1 MLQELTRELEASRDL
16 PQESAAQAL
25 ELILAEGTPDR
36 EIMAF
41 LSALYSKGETPSE
54 IAGFARIMRRHAV
67 SLRSRHHSFIDT
79 AGTGG
84 GADTFNVSTA
94 AAFVIAGAGLPVAKH
109 GNRAATSRSGSADV
123 LQALGVQVAR
133 SAEVARKSLDELGIA
148 FLFAPL
154 FHPAMKRVV
163 QIRRQLPHRTIFN
176 LLGPLTNPAG
186 APYQIIGVYSRE
198 LTRKLGQ
205 ALAALGCRRAWVVH
219 SRDGLDELSTAA
231 PSWVTEVEEDRE
243 RSFEFDPAP
252 HSFAAWDPEAVSGG
266 SPEDNGRLVRA
277 ILEGRQH
284 GSPRDLV
291 VLNAAAAL
299 HLAGEPDF
307 RVAVDRAAESIDS
320 GSAVRKL
327 DQLIEAYAG

>member
-67 SLRSRHHSFIDT
+67 SLRCRHRRFIDT

-123 LQALGVQVAR
+123 LQALGVQVGR
-133 SAEVARKSLDELGIA
+133 SAEVARRSLDELGIA

-252 HSFAAWDPEAVSGG
+252 HAFAAWDPEAVSGG

-307 RVAVDRAAESIDS
+307 RVALDRAAESIDS

>member
-252 HSFAAWDPEAVSGG
+252 HAFAAWDPEAVSGG

-307 RVAVDRAAESIDS
+307 RVALDRAAESIDS

>member
-25 ELILAEGTPDR
+25 ELILAEETPDR

-252 HSFAAWDPEAVSGG
+252 HAFAAWDPEAVSGG

-307 RVAVDRAAESIDS
+307 RVALDRAAESIDS

>member
-41 LSALYSKGETPSE
+41 LSALHSKGETPAE

-67 SLRSRHHSFIDT
+67 TLRCRHQDLIDT

-133 SAEVARKSLDELGIA
+133 SAEVARQSLDELGIA

-154 FHPAMKRVV
+154 FHPSMKRVV

-186 APYQIIGVYSRE
+186 APYQIIGVYAPD
-198 LTRKLGQ
+198 LTRRLGK
-205 ALAALGCRRAWVVH
+205 ALAALGCSRAWVVH
-219 SRDGLDELSTAA
+219 SRDGLDELSTGA
-231 PSWVTEVEEDRE
+231 PSWVTEVEDDRD

-252 HSFAAWDPEAVSGG
+252 HGFAPRDLSAVAGG
-266 SPEDNGRLVRA
+266 SPEENGRLVRA
-277 ILEGRQH
+277 ILEGGQH

-299 HLAGEPDF
+299 HLAGESDF
-307 RVAVDRAAESIDS
+307 RVALDRAGESIDS
-320 GSAVRKL
+320 GSAVKKL
-327 DQLIEAYAG
+327 DQLVEAYAG

>member
-1 MLQELTRELEASRDL
+1 MLQELTQELEASRDL
-16 PQESAAQAL
+16 TQESAARAL
-25 ELILAEGTPDR
+25 ELILAEGTPDQ

-67 SLRSRHHSFIDT
+67 SLQCRHRKFIDT

-84 GADTFNVSTA
+84 GSDTFNVSTA
-94 AAFVIAGAGLPVAKH
+94 AAFVIAGAGLAVAKH
-109 GNRAATSRSGSADV
+109 GNRAATSRSGSADA
-123 LQALGVQVAR
+123 LQALGVRVGR
-133 SAEVARKSLDELGIA
+133 SAEVARRSLDELGIA

-163 QIRRQLPHRTIFN
+163 RVRQQLPHRTIFN

-186 APYQIIGVYSRE
+186 APYQIIGVYAPE
-198 LTRKLGQ
+198 LTGRLGK

-231 PSWVTEVEEDRE
+231 PSWVTEVEDDRD

-252 HSFAAWDPEAVSGG
+252 HAFAPWDPRAVAGG
-266 SPEDNGRLVRA
+266 SPEDNARLIRR
-277 ILEGRQH
+277 ILEGGQH
-284 GSPRDLV
+284 GPARDLV

-299 HLAGEPDF
+299 HLAGEADF
-307 RVAVDRAAESIDS
+307 RVALDRAGESIDS
-320 GSAVRKL
+320 GNAVKKL

>member
-198 LTRKLGQ
+198 LTWKLGQ

-252 HSFAAWDPEAVSGG
+252 HAFAAWDPEAVSGG

-307 RVAVDRAAESIDS
+307 RVALDRAAESIDS

>member
-1 MLQELTRELEASRDL
+1 MLQDLTRELEASRDL
-16 PQESAAQAL
+16 PQEAAAQAL
-25 ELILAEGTPDR
+25 ELILADGTPDR
-36 EIMAF
+36 EIMEF
-41 LSALYSKGETPSE
+41 LIALYSKGETPSE

-67 SLRSRHHSFIDT
+67 SLRCRHHKFIDT

-94 AAFVIAGAGLPVAKH
+94 AAFVIAGAGLAVAKH
-109 GNRAATSRSGSADV
+109 GNRAATSRSGSADA

-186 APYQIIGVYSRE
+186 APYQIIGVYSPE

-231 PSWVTEVEEDRE
+231 PSWVTEVEDDRD

-252 HSFAAWDPEAVSGG
+252 YGFAAWDPLAVAGG
-266 SPEDNGRLVRA
+266 SPEDNGRLIRG
-277 ILEGRQH
+277 ILEGKQH
-284 GSPRDLV
+284 GPSRDLV

-307 RVAVDRAAESIDS
+307 RAALDRAAESIDS
-320 GSAVRKL
+320 GSAVKKL

>member
-1 MLQELTRELEASRDL
+1 MLQELTRELEGSRDL
-16 PQESAAQAL
+16 TQESAARAL

-67 SLRSRHHSFIDT
+67 TLRCRHHDFIDT

-123 LQALGVQVAR
+123 LQALGVRVAR
-133 SAEVARKSLDELGIA
+133 SAEVARQSLDELGIA

-163 QIRRQLPHRTIFN
+163 RVRRQLPHRTIFN

-186 APYQIIGVYSRE
+186 APYQIIGVYAPE

-252 HSFAAWDPEAVSGG
+252 HGFASWNPASVAGG
-266 SPEDNGRLVRA
+266 SPEENGRLVRA
-277 ILEGRQH
+277 ILEGRRH

-307 RVAVDRAAESIDS
+307 RVALDRAGDSIDS
-320 GSAVRKL
+320 GSAVKKL
-327 DQLIEAYAG
+327 DQLVEAYAG

>member
-67 SLRSRHHSFIDT
+67 SLRCRHRRFIDT

-123 LQALGVQVAR
+123 LQALGVQVGR

-198 LTRKLGQ
+198 LTWKLGQ

-231 PSWVTEVEEDRE
+231 PSWVTEVREDRH
-243 RSFEFDPAP
+243 RGFEFDPAS
-252 HSFAAWDPEAVSGG
+252 HAFASWDPEAVSGG
-266 SPEDNGRLVRA
+266 SPEDNARLARA

-299 HLAGEPDF
+299 HLAGESKF
-307 RVAVDRAAESIDS
+307 QVALDRAAESIDS

-327 DQLIEAYAG
+327 DRLIEAYAG

>member
-1 MLQELTRELEASRDL
+1 
-16 PQESAAQAL
+16 
-25 ELILAEGTPDR
+25 
-36 EIMAF
+36 
-41 LSALYSKGETPSE
+41 
-54 IAGFARIMRRHAV
+54 
-67 SLRSRHHSFIDT
+67 
-79 AGTGG
+79 
-84 GADTFNVSTA
+84 
-94 AAFVIAGAGLPVAKH
+94 
-109 GNRAATSRSGSADV
+109 
-123 LQALGVQVAR
+123 
-133 SAEVARKSLDELGIA
+133 
-148 FLFAPL
+148 
-154 FHPAMKRVV
+154 MKRVV
-163 QIRRQLPHRTIFN
+163 RIRRQLPHRTIFN

-231 PSWVTEVEEDRE
+231 PSWVTEVEEDRD
-243 RSFEFDPAP
+243 RNFEFDPAP
-252 HSFAAWDPEAVSGG
+252 HAFAAWDPEAVSGG

-307 RVAVDRAAESIDS
+307 RVALDRAAESIDS

>member
-36 EIMAF
+36 DIMAF

-67 SLRSRHHSFIDT
+67 SLRCGHGKFIDT

-94 AAFVIAGAGLPVAKH
+94 AAFVIAGAGLAVAKH
-109 GNRAATSRSGSADV
+109 GNRAATSRSGSADA

-133 SAEVARKSLDELGIA
+133 SARVARQSLDELGIA

-186 APYQIIGVYSRE
+186 APYQIIGVYAPE
-198 LTRKLGQ
+198 LTRKLGK
-205 ALAALGCRRAWVVH
+205 ALAALGCIRAWVVH
-219 SRDGLDELSTAA
+219 SQDGLDELSTGA
-231 PSWVTEVEEDRE
+231 PSWVTEVEGNRD
-243 RSFEFDPAP
+243 RSFEFDPAA
-252 HSFAAWDPEAVSGG
+252 HSLTPLDRQAVAGG
-266 SPEDNGRLVRA
+266 TPEDNGRLIRN
-277 ILEGRQH
+277 ILDGKQH

-299 HLAGEPDF
+299 HLAGESNF
-307 RVAVDRAAESIDS
+307 GEALDRAADSIDS
-320 GSAVRKL
+320 GNAAKKL
-327 DQLIEAYAG
+327 DQLVEAYAG

>member
-1 MLQELTRELEASRDL
+1 MLQELTRELEGSRDL
-16 PQESAAQAL
+16 TQESAARAL

-67 SLRSRHHSFIDT
+67 SLRCRHHDFIDT

-123 LQALGVQVAR
+123 LQALGVRVAR
-133 SAEVARKSLDELGIA
+133 STEVARQSLDDLGIA

-163 QIRRQLPHRTIFN
+163 RIRQQLPHRTIFN

-186 APYQIIGVYSRE
+186 APYQIIGVYAPE

-252 HSFAAWDPEAVSGG
+252 HGFASWDAVSVAGG
-266 SPEDNGRLVRA
+266 SPEENGRLVRA

-307 RVAVDRAAESIDS
+307 RVALDRAGDSIDS
-320 GSAVRKL
+320 GSAVKKL
-327 DQLIEAYAG
+327 DQLVEAYAG

>member
-1 MLQELTRELEASRDL
+1 MLQELTGELEASRDL
-16 PQESAAQAL
+16 PQESASRAL

-41 LSALYSKGETPSE
+41 LSALYSKGETAAE

-67 SLRSRHHSFIDT
+67 RIQCRHDSFIDT

-94 AAFVIAGAGLPVAKH
+94 AAFVIAGAGLAVAKH
-109 GNRAATSRSGSADV
+109 GNRAATSRSGSADA

-133 SAEVARKSLDELGIA
+133 SAEVARQSLDELGLA

-163 QIRRQLPHRTIFN
+163 QVRRQLPHRTIFN

-186 APYQIIGVYSRE
+186 APYQIIGVYAPE

-231 PSWVTEVEEDRE
+231 PSRVTEVEEDRD

-252 HSFAAWDPEAVSGG
+252 HGFAPWDPQAVAGG
-266 SPEDNGRLVRA
+266 TPEDNARLIRR
-277 ILEGRQH
+277 ILEAEQH
-284 GSPRDLV
+284 GTARDLV

-299 HLAGEPDF
+299 HLAGEADF
-307 RVAVDRAAESIDS
+307 RVALDRAGESIDS
-320 GSAVRKL
+320 GSAVKKL

>member
-41 LSALYSKGETPSE
+41 LSALYSKGETAAE

-67 SLRSRHHSFIDT
+67 RLQCRHEEFIDT

-94 AAFVIAGAGLPVAKH
+94 AAFVIAGAGLAVAKH
-109 GNRAATSRSGSADV
+109 GNRAATSRSGSADA

-133 SAEVARKSLDELGIA
+133 SAEVARQSLDEVGIA

-163 QIRRQLPHRTIFN
+163 QVRRQLPHRTIFN

-186 APYQIIGVYSRE
+186 APYQIIGVYAPE

-231 PSWVTEVEEDRE
+231 PSWVTEVEGNRD
-243 RSFEFDPAP
+243 RSFEFDPAEYG
-252 HSFAAWDPEAVSGG
+252 FASWDPRAVAGG
-266 SPEDNGRLVRA
+266 SPEDNGRLIRR
-277 ILEGRQH
+277 ILEGERQ
-284 GSPRDLV
+284 GPARDLV

-299 HLAGEPDF
+299 RLAGEADF
-307 RVAVDRAAESIDS
+307 RVALDRAGESIDS
-320 GSAVRKL
+320 GRAVRKL
-327 DQLIEAYAG
+327 DQLVEAYAG

>member
-25 ELILAEGTPDR
+25 ELILAEETPDR

-231 PSWVTEVEEDRE
+231 PSWVTEVEEDRD

-252 HSFAAWDPEAVSGG
+252 HAFAAWDPEAVSGG

-307 RVAVDRAAESIDS
+307 RVALDRAAESIDS